1 MVFPTENVLKVSAVI
16 IVGIIVLFL
25 IIIISKRR
33 RTVAAAS
40 YETPKYLGCAH
51 YQPYH
56 WKANSAIKFPTIHDV
71 MDVVRREKP
80 EDGDDIRFVSMQ
92 YGSGSAADVVALANA
107 KEYDSPPSGID
118 AKDLNCEGKF
128 KIYQVME

>member
-56 WKANSAIKFPTIHDV
+56 WKANS
-71 MDVVRREKP
+71 VRREKP